1 MARKST
7 TNASGSS
14 IIGIVFTCLF
24 GLPFAAGGLFA
35 TGMIFH
41 SLNRWV
47 DVQTWQE
54 TPAHLL
60 TVETNGSDDESLSTE
75 ATYEYEW
82 NGQQYRGD
90 QVSIHSGS
98 DNIGSFQIRVAN
110 ELHDHHK
117 SGKPFRCFVNPD
129 RPSESIL
136 YRDLRWE
143 LLSGFSVFGTLFATI
158 GFSLIAAAFSV
169 AVDSRFE
176 ARTKA
181 LAPDRPWLWKRR
193 WRAEVIRGEGR
204 RHWLSWL
211 AGYWIVVSLPGFL
224 GAVNALAH
232 GSLLAVFG
240 LIIPGLAFWISRS
253 AYRDFRRQR
262 VYGRRRIV
270 LDRFPFIT
278 GGRTSGQI
286 QIENG
291 ADPSA
296 QWRLKLQCRRK
307 RGSGEDAT
315 TDYPFETSRMIEA
328 STTATDWGRTAIP
341 FEFSIPSTAPQT
353 TDASRLDIDWK
364 LTLQSSR
371 LDPPLT
377 EEFVVPVFRTD
388 ESVSNFVDE
397 HTATRARD
405 EELLDDIYPDA
416 PLLQAN
422 LRVQRPSSGK
432 TIIEAPAARD
442 RKAIFSL
449 GVFLVVWMTGCAA
462 VWNLDAPKLFP
473 IIGGLCGLGL
483 AYLWLDLLLDASHLE
498 IDHDTLTFRNGWAG
512 NGETRSLPLDDIRN
526 VTTKSNMSA
535 GDTSYPKVILHLKS
549 GEQLT
554 IMRLIRGRAAANRIV
569 ETILEAGTGNGR

>member
-1 MARKST
+1 
-7 TNASGSS
+7 
-14 IIGIVFTCLF
+14 VCLF
-24 GLPFAAGGLFA
+24 GLPFAAGGLF
-35 TGMIFH
+35 TSGMIFH
-41 SLNRWV
+41 SLSRWISARS
-47 DVQTWQE
+47 WQE
-54 TPAHLL
+54 TPATIL
-60 TVETNGSDDESLSTE
+60 TVETTNSDEDSFSTK
-75 ATYEYEW
+75 ATYRYEW
-82 NGQQYRGD
+82 DGKQFEGD
-90 QVSIHSGS
+90 RVSIHSGS
-98 DNIGSFQIRVAN
+98 DNIGSFQVRVAN

-143 LLSGFSVFGTLFATI
+143 LLSGFSVFGTLFGTI
-158 GFSLIAAAFSV
+158 GFALIAAAFSS
-169 AVDSRFE
+169 AADARFK
-176 ARTKA
+176 ARTKN
-181 LAPDRPWLWKRR
+181 LAPDRPWLWKRQ

-204 RHWLSWL
+204 RHWLTWL
-211 AGYWIVVSLPGFL
+211 AGYWIVVALPGFL
-224 GAVNALAH
+224 GAVNAIAH

-240 LIIPGLAFWISRS
+240 LIIPGLGFWIARS

-291 ADPSA
+291 ADPTA
-296 QWRLKLQCRRK
+296 HWRLKLQCRRK

-315 TDYPFETSRMIEA
+315 TDYPFETSGLIEE

-364 LTLQSSR
+364 LTLESSR

-377 EEFVVPVFRTD
+377 DEFVIPVFRTD
-388 ESVSNFVDE
+388 ESVSDFVDE

-405 EELLDDIYPDA
+405 EEVLDDIYPDA

-422 LRVQRPSSGK
+422 LRVQRLPNGK

-442 RKAIFSL
+442 RKAIISL
-449 GVFLVVWMTGCAA
+449 GIFVVLWMAGCAA

-483 AYLWLDLLLDASHLE
+483 AYLWLDLLLDSSYLE
-498 IDHDTLTFRNGWAG
+498 IDHGTLTFRNGWAG
-512 NGETRSLPLDDIRN
+512 NGERHCLQLEDVRN
-526 VTTKSNMSA
+526 VTTKSNMTA
-535 GDTSYPKVILHLKS
+535 GDTSYPNVILHLKS
-549 GEQLT
+549 AEQVT
-554 IMRLIRGRAAANRIV
+554 IMRLIRGQPAAQRIV
-569 ETILEAGTGNGR
+569 ETILEAGVRHKLLEP